1 MTRRRTV
8 QLLVTAAISAVSFFS
23 DSIKA
28 WIQSH
33 PWMMVLSF
41 VGSLVFLGLTFWKSK
56 SYPAN
61 LLFLSAFTFFEAY
74 TVAVATSFYDS
85 RIVLQ
90 AVIITGAL
98 FVALT
103 LFACQTKYDITGWQ
117 SWLYGGLWLL
127 IIFGFVG
134 MFFPSSTGELIYS
147 VGAALLFSAYI
158 MVDTQMVM
166 RNYHVEEEIAAAI
179 ALYLDVINLFLA

>member
-1 MTRRRTV
+1 
-8 QLLVTAAISAVSFFS
+8 
-23 DSIKA
+23 
-28 WIQSH
+28 
-33 PWMMVLSF
+33 MMILSF
-41 VGSLVFLGLTFWKSK
+41 LGALGFMGLTFWKRK

-61 LLFLSAFTFFEAY
+61 LLFLSGFTFFEAY

-127 IIFGFVG
+127 IIFGFIGV
-134 MFFPSSTGELIYS
+134 FFPSNTGELIYS
-147 VGAALLFSAYI
+147 GAAALLFSAYI
-158 MVDTQMVM
+158 MVDTQIIM
-166 RNYHVEEEIAAAI
+166 RKSHVEEEIAAAI
-179 ALYLDVINLFLA
+179 SLYLDIINLFLAYGSPTPIF